1 MAADDA
7 RIAAL
12 DEWVN
17 LGGRLVLSVGSRG
30 AEALSPG
37 SPLGRFAPG
46 RLREVISL
54 KELGALESYCGS
66 RSGAAGAAGAE
77 SAEGGMRAACLGD
90 VRGTIEASEA
100 DLPLVVRTA
109 RGFGQVIF
117 FAGDLDEP
125 PLRAWP
131 DRPLLVGRL
140 LDLPA
145 GGGAEA
151 GESAAM
157 LHHGYDDL
165 AGQLRSALDRFEGVW
180 LSPFWLVAALVI
192 VYLLLVGP
200 GDFFL
205 LRKAVRRMEWTWLT
219 FPLAVVLVSVA
230 AYGLACWLKGGR
242 IRIHQADLVDVDAA
256 SGRIRGA
263 TWLNLF
269 SPQTEAFNLSVEPR
283 PLDSHRAAGEA
294 MPGARVWMG
303 WLGLTGTG
311 LGGMDARAQGTLFS
325 SAPFHYAADR
335 SALGEV
341 PIEVWSTK
349 SFTARW
355 AGRTSV
361 CPAAN
366 LSESEQLLTGP
377 ITNTLSF
384 PLQDCIVAHGG
395 SVYEIG
401 TLAPGQSAQL
411 GPMARRSELKTLL
424 TGRRTVQ
431 FHREATPYDQASDDI
446 SYILRMMMFY
456 EAAGGRRHVGLWN
469 AYQDFVDL
477 SSLLRADR
485 AILLAQQ
492 PVEDENHQGA
502 ALLRDGR
509 PLAVARGQHITLY
522 RFVFPVKREKAE

>member
-1 MAADDA
+1 M
-7 RIAAL
+7 
-12 DEWVN
+12 
-17 LGGRLVLSVGSRG
+17 GGRLVLSVGLR
-30 AEALSPG
+30 ARDALSPD
-37 SPLGRFAPG
+37 SPLRRFAPG
-46 RLREVISL
+46 QLREVFSL
-54 KELGALESYCGS
+54 HQLGALESYCGS
-66 RSGAAGAAGAE
+66 RSGAAGADSAE
-77 SAEGGMRAACLGD
+77 GAEGGMPAAWLSD
-90 VRGTIEASEA
+90 VRGTVEASDA
-100 DLPLVVRTA
+100 DLPLVIRTA

-145 GGGAEA
+145 GRTTEA

-165 AGQLRSALDRFEGVW
+165 AGQLRSALDRFEGVR
-180 LSPFWLVAALVI
+180 LSAFWLVAGLVI

-200 GDFFL
+200 GDFLL
-205 LRKAVRRMEWTWLT
+205 LRKVVRRTEWTWLT

-230 AYGLACWLKGGR
+230 AYALACWLKGSQ
-242 IRIHQADLVDVDAA
+242 IRVHQADLVDVDAA
-256 SGRIRGA
+256 SGRMRGT

-269 SPQTEAFNLSVEPR
+269 SPQTEAFNLSLEPER
-283 PLDSHRAAGEA
+283 PDPKGPAAEPL
-294 MPGARVWMG
+294 PGARVWMG

-311 LGGMDARAQGTLFS
+311 LGGMDARAQGTLFG
-325 SAPFHYAADR
+325 SAPFHYAAR
-335 SALGEV
+335 YSALGEV
-341 PIEVWSTK
+341 PIQVWSTK

-355 AGRTSV
+355 AGRATA
-361 CPAAN
+361 CPAAD

-377 ITNTLSF
+377 ITNTLPF
-384 PLQDCIVAHGG
+384 ALHDCIVAHGG

-401 TLAPGQSAQL
+401 TLEPGQSAQL

-431 FHREATPYDQASDDI
+431 GSGERFHQEATPYDQASYDI
-446 SYILRMMMFY
+446 PYILRMMMFY

-477 SSLLRADR
+477 SGLLRADR

-509 PLAVARGQHITLY
+509 RLAAPRGQHLTIY
-522 RFVFPVKREKAE
+522 RFVFPVKREKSD